1 MVQKLVKTRIRGETK
16 LNLTKEEI
24 VVLNG
29 LSAGQ
34 SNAEIANN
42 LNYTERHISRIVKKL
57 NRKFEAKNSKELC
70 YKYGKNIDIIEK
82 NTK

>member
-1 MVQKLVKTRIRGETK
+1 M
-16 LNLTKEEI
+16 NLTKEEI

-42 LNYTERHISRIVKKL
+42 LTYTERHISRIVKKL
-57 NRKFEAKNSKELC
+57 NRKFEAKNKTRLL
-70 YKYGKNIDIIEK
+70 
-82 NTK
+82 